1 MSLKI
6 NLLPEYVRLQRV
18 FKRVIA
24 ICLSIFVAVGVLLF
38 LLYYKKGQELK
49 VVKADLEAIEPTAKE
64 AEATKSEAAAIE
76 SSSLPKRGAIDF
88 VTSASRTGPE
98 RAALLDLISQYVYG
112 GAVISSLDISDGQT
126 VNIKAT
132 VKDPDEYARLLNNMR
147 RGSDTKGALVPV
159 FTGPVTGSGVPGFPP
174 PRPGDN
180 NQQGGAQPGA
190 AGAPGQ
196 PGAPGQQ
203 ASPIS
208 VTQPQIIVY
217 PVPIDLTAKLKNPVA
232 LPPDP
237 VGAAPAAGGG
247 VGGPPGAPGGGAPP
261 VAPAAPAPVAPAPVA
276 PAPATP

>member
-24 ICLSIFVAVGVLLF
+24 ICLSLFVAVGVLLF

-64 AEATKSEAAAIE
+64 AENTKTEAAAIE
-76 SSSLPKRGAIDF
+76 TSSAPKRGAIEF
-88 VTSASRTGPE
+88 ITSASRTGPE

-126 VNIKAT
+126 VIIKAT

-180 NQQGGAQPGA
+180 QQGGAQQPGA
-190 AGAPGQ
+190 VGAPGQ
-196 PGAPGQQ
+196 PGQQ

-237 VGAAPAAGGG
+237 VGAPPAGGG
-247 VGGPPGAPGGGAPP
+247 VGGPPGAPGGAMPAG
-261 VAPAAPAPVAPAPVA
+261 APAAPAPAAPPAAP
-276 PAPATP
+276 